1 MILKRVYWIKN
12 RDKPL
17 RRSINRK
24 KQKLRQVFLY
34 DTCNF
39 KGFWIW
45 YDTNM
50 TSWFIPW
57 SFLATLICIHVSFP
71 MNTSGWEN
79 LSGKAISIKY
89 NFPFSQISQL
99 FQDSF
104 IFGEA
109 TSPHFFKVTIR
120 HNSCFFGAAISSEQ
134 LVFWGVPISKQ

>member
-1 MILKRVYWIKN
+1 MVWHKHDLVIFSLIVSGY
-12 RDKPL
+12 
-17 RRSINRK
+17 
-24 KQKLRQVFLY
+24 LY
-34 DTCNF
+34 MYSCE
-39 KGFWIW
+39 
-45 YDTNM
+45 
-50 TSWFIPW
+50 
-57 SFLATLICIHVSFP
+57 FP
-71 MNTSGWEN
+71 HEYLSGWEN